1 MKKDQKLREKVTKW
15 LEEAYETDDD
25 RTCETLAQNVLSV
38 SPDNPEA
45 LLLLAE
51 VFQGNEQEYQER
63 LRHVLRVLRSPDP
76 EWLGLLSEGCLP
88 EWLKAASLQRL
99 AFSLLGNENSTE
111 EELSEALSLS
121 GELMEID
128 PEGQTLGRL
137 LHYGALLRLGRYRE
151 ALKETMADP
160 EDSPER
166 AYTRALASFRLS
178 GPCAEAYKAVC
189 SAIRTDPD
197 LPFLMTGIWEM
208 DDESSEESDRAHA
221 MALVFGPLLEQDEQ
235 TAAWFNTPI
244 LIFGFLTERLPEEMA
259 QSLEPQLD
267 EAGMGD
273 MLKIAQGQLDAL
285 LQQDTEQ
292 DPDRIDDLAAEI
304 LAQMGDF

>member
-1 MKKDQKLREKVTKW
+1 VNTDQTLRKKVTKW

-25 RTCETLAQNVLSV
+25 RTCEALARNVLSV

-51 VFQGNEQEYQER
+51 VFQGDEKEYQER
-63 LRHVLRVLRSPDP
+63 LRHVLGVLRRP
-76 EWLGLLSEGCLP
+76 EGAWLGLLSEGCLP

-99 AFSLLGNENSTE
+99 AFSLLGGEDSSE
-111 EELSEALSLS
+111 EELSEALALS
-121 GELMEID
+121 EELVEID

-137 LHYGALLRLGRYRE
+137 LRYGALLRLGRYRE
-151 ALKETMADP
+151 ALKETMTDRT
-160 EDSPER
+160 DSPER
-166 AYTRALASFRLS
+166 AYTKALASFRLS
-178 GPCAEAYKAVC
+178 GPCSEAYQAVC
-189 SAIRTDPD
+189 SAIRLDPD
-197 LPFLMTGIWEM
+197 LPFLMTGIWEL
-208 DDESSEESDRAHA
+208 DDEPSEENDRTNA

-244 LIFGFLTERLPEEMA
+244 LLFGFLTDRLPEEMA
-259 QSLEPQLD
+259 QMIEPQLE

-273 MLKIAQGQLDAL
+273 MLKIAQGQLEAL
-285 LQQDTEQ
+285 LQQGTEQ